1 MHTDTAVSYLVA
13 FLICCP
19 LAFAL
24 ALLAAPGLRVR
35 NFLVRAGALL
45 TGAGAVACAAAG
57 GAGVHFF
64 RGEIPGLETFFFAA
78 SLALAVVVLG
88 YSVKYRRPLAG
99 LLALAQAGLTLY
111 FELACAPGVAAG
123 NAFYADKFSMLMA
136 LIIGVLG
143 PLICVY
149 ALGYMRD
156 FHRHYPRLPD
166 RRNFFF
172 FLLFVFLSAMFGVV
186 FSNHLGHMLFFWEIT
201 TVCSFMLIGHTRTKE
216 AVNNA
221 FRALVMNL
229 SGGLAF
235 ALALIWLARHGGV
248 IELDK
253 MLALRGAALLPA
265 ALLCYAA
272 ITKAAQFPFSSWLL
286 GAMVAPTPTS
296 ALLHSSTMVKAG
308 VFLVLKMSPVI
319 SGTAVGNAVALIGA
333 GTFLAASIINI
344 TEPNVKKVLAYSTVA
359 NLGLIVACGGVG
371 GPAAVWIG
379 LVLIVFHAVSKS
391 LLFLVVGTVENR
403 FYTKDME
410 NYDNLIVKM
419 PVTALLFVCGIAGMF
434 VAPFG
439 VVVSKWAA
447 IEAFLNIHSAFGGLL
462 VIMLAYGSGAT
473 VFYWSKLLGK
483 ILSMRDQPGIEKKR
497 EATIGNDE
505 WTAEWSHALLS
516 LAVCAGLPL
525 LSAWLVEPYLLAQYG
540 GGGGLG
546 AFNYGVIIFLL
557 FLLVALPA
565 LAYALHRR
573 ADYRLADTYV
583 CGRQMDSHLLVGGAM
598 GSWREITLKNY
609 YLDGFFNSAAILRYS
624 NALCGAAIIFML
636 AAGVIW
642 AN

>member
-1 MHTDTAVSYLVA
+1 LSV
-13 FLICCP
+13 
-19 LAFAL
+19 AL
-24 ALLAAPGLRVR
+24 ALLVAPGVRLR
-35 NFLVRAGALL
+35 NLLVRAGAAA
-45 TGAGAVACAAAG
+45 TGAGALALAAAG
-57 GAGVHFF
+57 GAGVHYF
-64 RGEIPGLETFFFAA
+64 RAEVHGLETLFFAA
-78 SLALAVVVLG
+78 GLALAGVMLG
-88 YSVKYRRPLAG
+88 YAIKYKRPLAVA
-99 LLALAQAGLTLY
+99 LVLAQAALTLY
-111 FELACAPGVAAG
+111 FDLACAPAVPAER
-123 NAFYADKFSMLMA
+123 AFYSDMFSVLMA
-136 LIIGVLG
+136 LVIGILG

-172 FLLFVFLSAMFGVV
+172 FLLFAFLSAMFGIV
-186 FSNHLGHMLFFWEIT
+186 FSNDLGHMLFFWEAT
-201 TVCSFMLIGHTRTKE
+201 TLCSFLLIGHTRTKE
-216 AVNNA
+216 AVSNA

-229 SGGLAF
+229 SGGIAF
-235 ALALIWLARHGGV
+235 SLALIYLARQFGIV
-248 IELDK
+248 ELDK

-272 ITKAAQFPFSSWLL
+272 ITKAAQLPFSSWLL

-308 VFLVLKMSPVI
+308 VFLVLKMAPVI
-319 SGTAVGNAVALIGA
+319 AGTAVGNAVALIGA
-333 GTFLAASIINI
+333 GTFLAASLVNI
-344 TEPNVKKVLAYSTVA
+344 AEPNVKKVLAYSTVA
-359 NLGLIVACGGVG
+359 NLGLIVACGGIG
-371 GPAAVWIG
+371 SPAAVWIG
-379 LVLIVFHAVSKS
+379 LVLVVFHAVSKS

-447 IEAFLNIHSAFGGLL
+447 MKAFLDIPSAFGGVLM
-462 VIMLAYGSGAT
+462 IMLAYGSGAT

-483 ILSMRDQPGIEKKR
+483 ILSMRDQADVEKKR

-505 WTAEWSHALLS
+505 WVAEWSHALLS

-525 LSAWLVEPYLLAQYG
+525 LSAWLAEPYIMLNYG
-540 GGGGLG
+540 VPSGLG
-546 AFNYGVIIFLL
+546 AFNYGVMIFLL
-557 FLLVALPA
+557 LMLLALPA
-565 LAYALHRR
+565 LAYLSHRR
-573 ADYRLADTYV
+573 GEYRLADTYV

-598 GSWREITLKNY
+598 GAWREITLKNY
-609 YLDGFFNSAAILRYS
+609 YLDGFFSAGAILRY
-624 NALCGAAIIFML
+624 ADILCGIAILFML
-636 AAGVIW
+636 AAGVLW
-642 AN
+642 KA

>member
-1 MHTDTAVSYLVA
+1 MHTDTTVAYLLT
-13 FLICCP
+13 FLICAP
-19 LAFAL
+19 LVFAL
-24 ALLAAPGLRVR
+24 TLLAVPGVRLRNLV
-35 NFLVRAGALL
+35 VRAGALA
-45 TGAGAVACAAAG
+45 TGAGAIACAAAG
-57 GAGVHFF
+57 GAGAYYF
-64 RGEIPGLETFFFAA
+64 RGEFHGLETFFFAA
-78 SLALAVVVLG
+78 SLALSGVMLA
-88 YSVKYRRPLAG
+88 YSVKYKRPLAA
-99 LLALAQAGLTLY
+99 LLVLAQTALTLY
-111 FELACAPGVAAG
+111 FDLACAPGVTVER
-123 NAFYADKFSMLMA
+123 AFYADKFSMLMA
-136 LIIGVLG
+136 LVIGILG

-172 FLLFVFLSAMFGVV
+172 FLLFVFLSAMFGIV
-186 FSNHLGHMLFFWEIT
+186 FSNSLAHLLFFWEVT
-201 TVCSFMLIGHTRTKE
+201 TLCSFLLIGHTRTKE

-221 FRALVMNL
+221 FRALAINV
-229 SGGLAF
+229 SGGIAF
-235 ALALIWLARHGGV
+235 SLALVWLARYSGV
-248 IELDK
+248 LELDK
-253 MLALRGAALLPA
+253 MLALRGAALVPA

-272 ITKAAQFPFSSWLL
+272 LTKAAQFPFSSWLL

-319 SGTAVGNAVALIGA
+319 AGTPVGNAVALIGA
-333 GTFLAASIINI
+333 GTFLAASLINI
-344 TEPNVKKVLAYSTVA
+344 SEPNVKKVLAYSTVA

-371 GPAAVWIG
+371 GPGAVWIG

-419 PVTALLFVCGIAGMF
+419 PVTALLFVAGIAGMF
-434 VAPFG
+434 IAPFG

-447 IEAFLNIHSAFGGLL
+447 IEAFLGIPSVFGGVL
-462 VIMLAYGSGAT
+462 VLMLAYGSGAT

-483 ILSMRDQPGIEKKR
+483 ILSMRDQPTVEKKR

-505 WTAEWSHALLS
+505 WAAEWSHAVLS

-540 GGGGLG
+540 APGGLG
-546 AFNYGVIIFLL
+546 AFNYGVIIVLL
-557 FLLVALPA
+557 FLLIALPA

-573 ADYRLADTYV
+573 AGHRLADTYV
-583 CGRQMDSHLLVGGAM
+583 CGRQMDSHLLVSGAL

-609 YLDGFFNSAAILRYS
+609 YLDDFFNSGAVLRYS
-624 NALCGAAIIFML
+624 NLICGAAIVFML

-642 AN
+642 SN

>member
-1 MHTDTAVSYLVA
+1 MHTDTTVAYLLT
-13 FLICCP
+13 FLLCAP
-19 LAFAL
+19 MLFAL
-24 ALLAAPGLRVR
+24 ALLAAPGVRLRGL
-35 NFLVRAGALL
+35 LVRVGALA
-45 TGAGAVACAAAG
+45 TGAGAIAFAAAG
-57 GAGVHFF
+57 GAGAYYFH
-64 RGEIPGLETFFFAA
+64 GEIHGLETFFFAA
-78 SLALAVVVLG
+78 SLALAGVMLF
-88 YSVKYRRPLAG
+88 YSVKYKRPLAIA
-99 LLALAQAGLTLY
+99 LVLAQAALTLY
-111 FELACAPGVAAG
+111 FDLACAPGVAAES
-123 NAFYADKFSMLMA
+123 AFYADKFSMLMA
-136 LIIGVLG
+136 LVIGILG

-172 FLLFVFLSAMFGVV
+172 FLLFAFLSAMFGIV
-186 FSNHLGHMLFFWEIT
+186 FSNNLAHMLFFWEAT
-201 TVCSFMLIGHTRTKE
+201 TVCSFLLIGHTRTKE

-221 FRALVMNL
+221 FRALVINV

-235 ALALIWLARHGGV
+235 SLALVWLARYYGV

-253 MLALRGAALLPA
+253 MLALRSAALVPA

-272 ITKAAQFPFSSWLL
+272 LTKAAQFPFSSWLL

-308 VFLVLKMSPVI
+308 VFLVLKMSPI
-319 SGTAVGNAVALIGA
+319 IAGTAVGNAVALIGA
-333 GTFLAASIINI
+333 GTFLAASLINI
-344 TEPNVKKVLAYSTVA
+344 SEPNVKKVLAYSTIA

-371 GPAAVWIG
+371 GPSAVWIG

-419 PVTALLFVCGIAGMF
+419 PVTALLFVAGIAGMF
-434 VAPFG
+434 IAPFG

-447 IEAFLNIHSAFGGLL
+447 IEAFLSIPSAFGGVL

-483 ILSMRDQPGIEKKR
+483 ILSMRDQPGVEKKR

-505 WTAEWSHALLS
+505 WTAEWSHAILS
-516 LAVCAGLPL
+516 LVVCGGLPL

-540 GGGGLG
+540 ASGGLG
-546 AFNYGVIIFLL
+546 AFNYGVIIILL
-557 FLLVALPA
+557 FLLIALPA
-565 LAYALHRR
+565 LAYVLHRR
-573 ADYRLADTYV
+573 ASYRLSDTYV
-583 CGRQMDSHLLVGGAM
+583 CGRQMDSHLLVGGAL

-609 YLDGFFNSAAILRYS
+609 YLDDFFNSSAILRYS
-624 NALCGAAIIFML
+624 NMVCGAAIVYML
-636 AAGVIW
+636 AAGVLW
-642 AN
+642 RN

>member
-13 FLICCP
+13 SLILCP
-19 LAFAL
+19 LALAL
-24 ALLAAPGLRVR
+24 ALLAAPGLRTR
-35 NFLVRAGALL
+35 NLLVRAGALL
-45 TGAGAVACAAAG
+45 TGAGALACAAAG
-57 GAGVHFF
+57 GAGAYYF
-64 RGEIPGLETFFFAA
+64 RGEIHGLETLFLAA
-78 SLALAVVVLG
+78 SLGLAGVMLR
-88 YSVKYRRPLAG
+88 YAFKYKRPLAG
-99 LLALAQAGLTLY
+99 ALALAQAGLTLY
-111 FELACAPGVAAG
+111 FDLACAPGVAAD
-123 NAFYADKFSMLMA
+123 NAFYADKFSLLMA
-136 LIIGVLG
+136 LVIGVLG

-186 FSNHLGHMLFFWEIT
+186 FSNHLGHMLFFWEVT
-201 TVCSFMLIGHTRTKE
+201 TVCSFLLIGHTRTRE

-221 FRALVMNL
+221 FLALNINL
-229 SGGLAF
+229 TGGLAF
-235 ALALIWLARHGGV
+235 SLALIWLARNSGIV
-248 IELDK
+248 ELDK

-308 VFLVLKMSPVI
+308 VFLVLKMAPVI
-319 SGTAVGNAVALIGA
+319 AGTAVGNAVALIGA
-333 GTFLAASIINI
+333 GTFLAASIVNI

-419 PVTALLFVCGIAGMF
+419 PVTALLFVAGIAGMF
-434 VAPFG
+434 IAPFG

-447 IEAFLNIHSAFGGLL
+447 IEAFLKVPSAFGAAL
-462 VIMLAYGSGAT
+462 VIMIAYGSAAT

-483 ILSMRDQPGIEKKR
+483 ILSMRDQPGVEKKR

-505 WTAEWSHALLS
+505 WTAEWAHALLS
-516 LAVCAGLPL
+516 FAVCAGLPL

-540 GGGGLG
+540 APGGLG
-546 AFNYGVIIFLL
+546 NFNYGVITMLL

-565 LAYALHRR
+565 LAWALHRR
-573 ADYRLADTYV
+573 AAYRLSDTYV

-609 YLDGFFNSAAILRYS
+609 YLDGFFDSGAILRYS
-624 NALCGAAIIFML
+624 NYFLGAVVAFML

-642 AN
+642 KN

>member
-1 MHTDTAVSYLVA
+1 MPTDATAA
-13 FLICCP
+13 FLIAFLIACP
-19 LAFAL
+19 LLCAL
-24 ALLAAPGLRVR
+24 ALLLAPGMRQR
-35 NFLVRAGALL
+35 NLLVRGGALA
-45 TGAGAVACAAAG
+45 TGLAAVACAAVCGADAHYFRFELPGAEAVFTAAG
-57 GAGVHFF
+57 
-64 RGEIPGLETFFFAA
+64 
-78 SLALAVVVLG
+78 LALSAVALG
-88 YSVKYRRPLAG
+88 YSVKYRRPLVA
-99 LLALAQAGLTLY
+99 LLAAAQAALSLY
-111 FELACAPGVAAG
+111 FELSCVG
-123 NAFYADKFSMLMA
+123 NVVVERAFYADKFSVLMA
-136 LIIGVLG
+136 LVIGVLG

-172 FLLFVFLSAMFGVV
+172 FLLFAFLSAMFGIV
-186 FSNHLGHMLFFWEIT
+186 FSNDLGRMLFFWEAT
-201 TVCSFMLIGHTRTKE
+201 TLCSFLLIGHTRTKE

-221 FRALVMNL
+221 FRALAMNL
-229 SGGLAF
+229 SGGIAF
-235 ALALIWLARHGGV
+235 SLALIYLARHCGV
-248 IELDK
+248 LELDK
-253 MLALRGAALLPA
+253 MVALRSAALLPA

-319 SGTAVGNAVALIGA
+319 AGTLVGDAVALIGA
-333 GTFLAASIINI
+333 GTFLAASLINI

-359 NLGLIVACGGVG
+359 NLGLIVACGGIG
-371 GPAAVWIG
+371 GPYSLWIG
-379 LVLIVFHAVSKS
+379 LLLIVFHAVSKS

-434 VAPFG
+434 IAPFG

-447 IEAFLNIHSAFGGLL
+447 IEAFLGVPSALGAVL

-525 LSAWLVEPYLLAQYG
+525 LSGRLVEPYVRLYYG
-540 GGGGLG
+540 EGGGLG
-546 AFNYGVIIFLL
+546 AFNYGVIAFLL
-557 FLLVALPA
+557 LLLVALPA
-565 LAYALHRR
+565 ITYLAHRR
-573 ADYRLADTYV
+573 EAYRLSDTYV

-609 YLDGFFNSAAILRYS
+609 YLDGFFSPGAILRWS
-624 NALCGAAIIFML
+624 NALCAMTIIFML
-636 AAGVIW
+636 AAGVLW
-642 AN
+642 AR